1 MELEPIRYGF
11 LGRIDLMKSK
21 MKQLAL
27 VVGVALGG
35 LSLAPTAGAVSVS
48 ANNLGQALIFP
59 YYTVRSGWTTLLGVV
74 NTSNQVVAVKV
85 RFRESYNSRDV
96 FDFDLILSPLDE
108 WTAWVTDSANG
119 PVIHT
124 EDTSCTVGNIVGAGA
139 AGVTFP
145 APESYVGAAADGGPT
160 TVDRMRE
167 GYVEMI
173 MMGAAPVGAA
183 ATPDPFPLARG
194 AIHVNGAAP
203 PGCAALVAAFQD
215 PTKLGSYN
223 ATAFP
228 CTNITSG
235 TPDTLRGEFCN
246 YARDPAPDTQ
256 RGWVPL
262 APLKGTFALVNGA
275 QGFNAVG
282 LPTHLANFRDE
293 PLVTLQ
299 LPPGASVPF
308 ADSWHEPS
316 LAAANTPGVF
326 LDPTDTRRRRIF
338 AGGARAVSFALEKT
352 NVTNEWSRRTNA
364 AAGWVTATD
373 WVITLPT
380 KNFFVD
386 NDPTNQYAGRNTG
399 RGNAV
404 CAASGT
410 GCVNSPGPAGTG
422 PFTETF
428 VDTSVD
434 PAVRRGA
441 SCDPLIFTLLNRE
454 EQASQGAGFSPGGY
468 PQLCY
473 ETNVLTFNQGST
485 PSSSGAASILN
496 SSSAVGILNSPNA
509 VSINYPE
516 NFSFGWMNVGFTNRA
531 RVLRGLPAV
540 GFAITSRD
548 DQSGLLSEAG
558 LVEHSYIRPFNPPER
573 DGDCGPNEC

>member
-1 MELEPIRYGF
+1 MNR
-11 LGRIDLMKSK
+11 K

-27 VVGVALGG
+27 AVGVALGG
-35 LSLAPTAGAVSVS
+35 LSLAPTAQAVSVS
-48 ANNLGQALIFP
+48 SDHLGQALIFP

-74 NTSNQVVAVKV
+74 NTSDQVVAVKV

-96 FDFDLILSPLDE
+96 FDFNLILSPLDE

-119 PVIHT
+119 PVIRT
-124 EDTSCTVGNIVGAGA
+124 EDTSCTVGNIVGAGS

-145 APESYVGAAADGGPT
+145 APVSYTGAAADGGPT
-160 TVDRMRE
+160 GVDRMRE

-173 MMGAAPVGAA
+173 MMGAAPVAGA

-194 AIHVNGAAP
+194 AIHVNGASP

-215 PTKLGSYN
+215 PAKLGTDDAAAY
-223 ATAFP
+223 P
-228 CTNITSG
+228 CTSTTSG
-235 TPDTLRGEFCN
+235 TPGTLRGEFCN
-246 YARDPAPDTQ
+246 YVAYYPAGST
-256 RGWVPL
+256 GALPL

-282 LPTHLANFRDE
+282 LPTHLANFRDY
-293 PLVTLQ
+293 PWVTLQ
-299 LPPGASVPF
+299 LPPGGSVPF
-308 ADSWHEPS
+308 LDSWHEPS

-326 LDPTDTRRRRIF
+326 LDPIDFRRRRIF

-352 NVTNEWSRRTNA
+352 NVINEWSRRTNA

-373 WVITLPT
+373 WVITFPT

-386 NDPTNQYAGRNTG
+386 NDPANQYAARNTG

-404 CAASGT
+404 CAAPGT

-454 EQASQGAGFSPGGY
+454 EQASQGAGFSPGGT

-473 ETNVLTFNQGST
+473 ETNVLTFNQSST
-485 PSSSGAASILN
+485 STSAGAASILN
-496 SSSAVGILNSPNA
+496 SAGAVGILNSPNA

-516 NFSFGWMNVGFTNRA
+516 NFSFGWMNVGFVNRA

-558 LVEHSYIRPFNPPER
+558 LVDHSYIRPFQPPER
-573 DGDCGPNEC
+573 DGECGPQGC

>member
-1 MELEPIRYGF
+1 
-11 LGRIDLMKSK
+11 
-21 MKQLAL
+21 
-27 VVGVALGG
+27 
-35 LSLAPTAGAVSVS
+35 
-48 ANNLGQALIFP
+48 
-59 YYTVRSGWTTLLGVV
+59 
-74 NTSNQVVAVKV
+74 
-85 RFRESYNSRDV
+85 
-96 FDFDLILSPLDE
+96 
-108 WTAWVTDSANG
+108 
-119 PVIHT
+119 
-124 EDTSCTVGNIVGAGA
+124 
-139 AGVTFP
+139 VTFP
-145 APESYVGAAADGGPT
+145 APVSYTGAAADGGPT
-160 TVDRMRE
+160 GVDRMRE

-173 MMGAAPVGAA
+173 MMGAAPVGAT

-203 PGCAALVAAFQD
+203 PGCAALVVAFQD
-215 PTKLGSYN
+215 PTKLGTYN

-228 CTNITSG
+228 CTSTTSG
-235 TPDTLRGEFCN
+235 TPGTLRGEFCN
-246 YARDPAPDTQ
+246 YAAYSA
-256 RGWVPL
+256 GSAGAFPL

-282 LPTHLANFRDE
+282 LPTALNNFRDGRNNGSM
-293 PLVTLQ
+293 LTLQ
-299 LPPGASVPF
+299 LPPSGSVQF
-308 ADSWHEPS
+308 GDSWHEPS

-352 NVTNEWSRRTNA
+352 NVINEWSRRTNP

-373 WVITLPT
+373 WVITFPT

-404 CAASGT
+404 CAAPGT

-434 PAVRRGA
+434 PTVRRGA

-454 EQASQGAGFSPGGY
+454 EQASQGAGFSPGGT

-473 ETNVLTFNQGST
+473 ETNVLTFNQGSS
-485 PSSSGAASILN
+485 PNSSGAASTLN
-496 SSSAVGILNSPNA
+496 ASSAVGILNSPNA
-509 VSINYPE
+509 VSINFPE

-558 LVEHSYIRPFNPPER
+558 LVEHSYIRPFNPPDR
-573 DGDCGPNEC
+573 CDDC